1 MVLMT
6 LLLRGA
12 NPRTLQELEEHPV
25 VPVAKLGIEG
35 WGRQSWE
42 AAVPASPVLPCPP
55 WWPCQLCAFC
65 CGSTACLGGPA
76 SPAPSLVAA
85 HAKAPRWH

>member
-35 WGRQSWE
+35 WGRQS
-42 AAVPASPVLPCPP
+42 
-55 WWPCQLCAFC
+55 
-65 CGSTACLGGPA
+65 
-76 SPAPSLVAA
+76 
-85 HAKAPRWH
+85 